1 MTTVTPDSIMQVA
14 SGFMASKHLFV
25 ANEVG
30 LFECLA
36 EGQATLDDDAIPNV
50 VVRPVRPKLAPEGRG
65 RSAERNF

>member
-1 MTTVTPDSIMQVA
+1 MTTFTPDSIMQVA

-36 EGQATLDDDAIPNV
+36 EGQATLDDDAISIV
-50 VVRPVRPKLAPEGRG
+50 V
-65 RSAERNF
+65 